1 MGGVEGG
8 CFISGTG
15 KKREPNINTHSQVK
29 ISDENN
35 LAAVIYQR
43 MNWIFFTFESAPYRN
58 V

>member
-15 KKREPNINTHSQVK
+15 KKREPNININSQGK
-29 ISDENN
+29 ISRKNN

-43 MNWIFFTFESAPYRN
+43 MNWIFFNF
-58 V
+58 